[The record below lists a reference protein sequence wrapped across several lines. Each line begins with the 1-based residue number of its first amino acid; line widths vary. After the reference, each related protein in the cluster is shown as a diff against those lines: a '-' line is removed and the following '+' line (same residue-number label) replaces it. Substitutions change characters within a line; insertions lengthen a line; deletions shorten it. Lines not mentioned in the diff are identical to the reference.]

1 MRLGVVSSSEVGRLQ
16 IAGSSDEV
24 CDMRREVRR
33 RGLGVMASRGRACRG
48 RAGACPPYGCTD
60 ER

>member
-24 CDMRREVRR
+24 CDMRRAVRR

-48 RAGACPPYGCTD
+48 PPTCDFLVITD
-60 ER
+60 Y